1 MRKKTRKLFLGLLIS
16 SSLLSTISCSNDD
29 SSPITVAPDKPETP
43 GTPTTPAEKATV
55 KLTVNEFDDTSV
67 SFTVQATNATE
78 VFYYIFKNPVKGELP
93 KIDGEEIVKQGTK
106 IEDLDKEIIVTE
118 LENLTEYA
126 IVAAAKNTENV
137 ISVLEKPEVFST
149 LQKIDV
155 SIILSNVS
163 ATHEQILFS
172 IQPIDAVQA
181 NYKIVK
187 KGTKLTADEV
197 LETGNK
203 LFNVKVT
210 SNLRPKG
217 FDADT
222 EYIIYAAGLS
232 ATGAKVLK
240 YAEVRT
246 AALPEKPSE
255 DGIMNFTTLSFQS
268 EKDPVTQGK
277 ISFYTLS
284 LSNADWEAKFEIAN
298 VSSILDVIPEGKYT
312 LPAYKDPGKPTVER
326 IGSDFYIKNKKTGE
340 TIKDIDYGDMVITKK
355 DSEYTIDINMVKQD
369 YTQKYKAA
377 YKGIPVYKK

>member
-1 MRKKTRKLFLGLLIS
+1 MRKKTRRLFLGMLIG

-29 SSPITVAPDKPETP
+29 SSPITVAPDKPENPT
-43 GTPTTPAEKATV
+43 TPTTPAEKATV

-67 SFTVQATNATE
+67 SFTVQATNAKE
-78 VFYYIFKNPVKGELP
+78 VYYYIFKNPVKGELP

-126 IVAAAKNTENV
+126 IVAAAKNTENI

-155 SIILSNVS
+155 SIILSKVS
-163 ATHEQILFS
+163 ASHEQIFFT
-172 IQPIDAVQA
+172 IQPIDAIQV

-187 KGTKLTADEV
+187 KGTKVTVDEV
-197 LETGNK
+197 LETGSK

-210 SNLRPKG
+210 SNLKPKG

-222 EYIIYAAGLS
+222 EYTIYAAGLS
-232 ATGAKVLK
+232 ATGAKILRH
-240 YAEVRT
+240 AEVRT
-246 AALPEKPSE
+246 TAVPEKPSE

-277 ISFYTLS
+277 ISFYTLL
-284 LSNADWEAKFEIAN
+284 LSNTEWEAKFEIAN
-298 VSSILDVIPEGKYT
+298 VSSILNAIPEGKYT
-312 LPAYKDPGKPTVER
+312 LPAYKESGKPTVER

-340 TIKDIDYGDMVITKK
+340 TIKDIDYGDLIITKK
-355 DSEYTIDINMVKQD
+355 DSEYTIDINMVKKD
-369 YTQKYKAA
+369 YTQKYKAT